1 MENNLIGQYVS
12 NKKIKSTE
20 KSERKTF
27 LGKEVTLL
35 TYEDDSKEE
44 FPSEQLWLQATPQ
57 PCDLTQLREKAIV
70 PVVEKILA
78 ILLEAEIKV
87 IDIEYMTQ
95 KIIMSIRDH
104 IDRANKKLWGK
115 EYYDQTLFDVHNV
128 LTQKN
133 ELLKKNKIT
142 SGGGISSQ
150 LSNREGNGK
159 ASKDKE
165 STKSKPSASA

>member
-1 MENNLIGQYVS
+1 MENLIGQYVGK
-12 NKKIKSTE
+12 KKIKATE
-20 KSERKTF
+20 VAKRKTF

-35 TYEDDSKEE
+35 SYEDDTKEE
-44 FPSEQLWLQATPQ
+44 LPSEQLCLQVSPE

-70 PVVEKILA
+70 PMVEKILA
-78 ILLEAEIKV
+78 ILLEAEIKI

-95 KIIMSIRDH
+95 KIIMSARDH

-133 ELLKKNKIT
+133 ELQSKNKNIE
-142 SGGGISSQ
+142 GGGIRQ
-150 LSNREGNGK
+150 ELSEGQGNGK
-159 ASKDKE
+159 TPKE
-165 STKSKPSASA
+165 SKPRKS

>member
-1 MENNLIGQYVS
+1 MDNFIGQYVGQ
-12 NKKIKSTE
+12 KKIKATE
-20 KSERKTF
+20 KAERKTF
-27 LGKEVTLL
+27 LGKEVTLM
-35 TYEDDSKEE
+35 TYEDETKEE
-44 FPSEQLWLQATPQ
+44 LPSEQLCLQVTLE

-70 PVVEKILA
+70 PMVEKILA

-87 IDIEYMTQ
+87 IDVEYMTQ

-133 ELLKKNKIT
+133 ELPKKNKNIER
-142 SGGGISSQ
+142 GGISKEFPEGQ
-150 LSNREGNGK
+150 GNGK
-159 ASKDKE
+159 TPKDTKP
-165 STKSKPSASA
+165 TKS

>member
-1 MENNLIGQYVS
+1 MENLIGQYVGK
-12 NKKIKSTE
+12 KKIKATE
-20 KSERKTF
+20 ISKRKTF

-35 TYEDDSKEE
+35 TYEDETKEE
-44 FPSEQLWLQATPQ
+44 LPSEQLLLQVTLE

-70 PVVEKILA
+70 PMVEKILA

-87 IDIEYMTQ
+87 IDVEYMTQ

-133 ELLKKNKIT
+133 ELQSKNKNIK
-142 SGGGISSQ
+142 GGGISKE
-150 LSNREGNGK
+150 LSEGQGNGK
-159 ASKDKE
+159 APKDIKP
-165 STKSKPSASA
+165 TKS